1 MNNELI
7 QYIVDND
14 FFQTVWFF
22 GFLCGALFIIV
33 SSGFFALF
41 ESIQCYLKKRKNVDD
56 KKKV

>member
-33 SSGFFALF
+33 SSGFFALL
-41 ESIQCYLKKRKNVDD
+41 ESIQGYFKKKENVDD
-56 KKKV
+56 KEKV